1 MRERPS
7 VVDGDATKLF
17 HQPTRGFHTSR
28 ALGRVCLRL
37 IVLRRFTMT
46 TSNEKSYF
54 DLHITGLGYLNRIR
68 EVKPK
73 KGDAFLACDIAA
85 LNGPSDDVSYVR
97 FDARVSGSE
106 AQHLVRRCIQA
117 VDAEKK
123 VMIGFRLGDLWT
135 DTFTYSKGKR
145 AGEQGVSLKARLLFV
160 SWIKVDGK
168 LVYKAEPKP
177 TETDERDPEVPDVR
191 RARRAASLG
200 TGAFRARRRSCRRTL
215 PMPPHWPLPSR
226 SDPQGPIPGPCLLFV
241 SRRPS

>member
-7 VVDGDATKLF
+7 VLDGDATKLF
-17 HQPTRGFHTSR
+17 HQPTRGFHTFP

-46 TSNEKSYF
+46 TSTEKSYF

-97 FDARVSGSE
+97 FDTRVSGSE

-145 AGEQGVSLKARLLFV
+145 AGEQGEPQGPPAVRQLDQGRRQARLQGRAQA
-160 SWIKVDGK
+160 D
-168 LVYKAEPKP
+168 
-177 TETDERDPEVPDVR
+177 RDRRARPGSPCDVR
-191 RARRAASLG
+191 RARRAASP
-200 TGAFRARRRSCRRTL
+200 A
-215 PMPPHWPLPSR
+215 PEPSR
-226 SDPQGPIPGPCLLFV
+226 PVAEAADDAADAPALAVAESF
-241 SRRPS
+241 

>member
-1 MRERPS
+1 
-7 VVDGDATKLF
+7 
-17 HQPTRGFHTSR
+17 
-28 ALGRVCLRL
+28 
-37 IVLRRFTMT
+37 MT
-46 TSNEKSYF
+46 TSTDKSYF

-97 FDARVSGSE
+97 FDTRVSGSE

-123 VMIGFRLGDLWT
+123 VTIGFRLGDLWT

-177 TETDERDPEVPDVR
+177 TDADDRDTRNTDVPATSAEPQV
-191 RARRAASLG
+191 AASEP
-200 TGAFRARRRSCRRTL
+200 A
-215 PMPPHWPLPSR
+215 
-226 SDPQGPIPGPCLLFV
+226 GPAAEAADEATADAPALEVAESF
-241 SRRPS
+241 